1 MSEAEKLA
9 WEALNSIT
17 DNPAV
22 WAILTAWVLSAVPG
36 PFRGLVQGALGW
48 IQALVGDLVDKRRDR
63 YAETAVL
70 EAARLAKT
78 DKVEFAPADE
88 KQSANDRARLEA
100 IRVAENL
107 GVPLEETSARVES
120 AFRRAK
126 REGLVR

>member
-1 MSEAEKLA
+1 MTAAERLA

-48 IQALVGDLVDKRRDR
+48 IQALVGDLVDRQRDR

-78 DKVEFAPADE
+78 DQAPE
-88 KQSANDRARLEA
+88 ETKQESNDRARLEA

>member
-78 DKVEFAPADE
+78 DKAPE
-88 KQSANDRARLEA
+88 ETKQESNDRARLEA